1 MRREEFYL
9 NDDGIRLHA
18 KLDRPENVEK
28 GPLCI
33 VIHGLTGN
41 MEERQNV
48 AVSRAMNELGIATLR
63 VELYGH
69 GLSDGDFEFHTVEK
83 WLHNID
89 TVTDYAKSLDFVTE
103 LYLCGHSQGGLAVIM
118 AAGRRPDDYDAL
130 IPLSPA
136 IMIPRL
142 AKEFPDDGVPEAF
155 YFHDLRIDRT
165 GHSIRT
171 PPSAP
176 TTVRSCWSR
185 APRTRRSCRRT
196 PMTRRRHMRT
206 RRSRSS
212 RAIPTATTTTSI
224 RSSLRSN
231 HSFWT
236 KACEERTINKPHRQQ
251 PTGLS
256 FRLFTECTL
265 SEAR

>member
-1 MRREEFYL
+1 MHREEFYL

-155 YFHDLRIDRT
+155 YFHDLRIDREYILANRALDPDAA
-165 GHSIRT
+165 IRAYHGPVLLVQGT
-171 PPSAP
+171 AD
-176 TTVRSCWSR
+176 TTVVPQDSYD
-185 APRTRRSCRRT
+185 A
-196 PMTRRRHMRT
+196 
-206 RRSRSS
+206 
-212 RAIPTATTTTSI
+212 AEAYENATLAVIEGDTHCYDYH
-224 RSSLRSN
+224 LDQVVVAVK
-231 HSFWT
+231 SFLLD
-236 KACEERTINKPHRQQ
+236 K
-251 PTGLS
+251 GV
-256 FRLFTECTL
+256 
-265 SEAR
+265 

>member
-155 YFHDLRIDRT
+155 YFHDLRIDR
-165 GHSIRT
+165 
-171 PPSAP
+171 
-176 TTVRSCWSR
+176 
-185 APRTRRSCRRT
+185 
-196 PMTRRRHMRT
+196 
-206 RRSRSS
+206 
-212 RAIPTATTTTSI
+212 
-224 RSSLRSN
+224 
-231 HSFWT
+231 
-236 KACEERTINKPHRQQ
+236 E
-251 PTGLS
+251 
-256 FRLFTECTL
+256 
-265 SEAR
+265 